1 MRLGGSSCP
10 VSLLLRLCA
19 VVALAA
25 PAIASAQS
33 QWGFS
38 NSDPRTAKDTGA
50 GSAREPR
57 TSAAA
62 TGMTSSTSRTIATAS
77 ADTDRRYGSRD
88 RYRDLFRR
96 GFQEGYRFGYGAY
109 GYQSGAP
116 GRSGAPSWSGGR
128 GTGRYDLA
136 YQTGLNDGYEAGLND
151 ARDRRRFDPI
161 SEGRY
166 RDGDRGYERVLRGPR
181 GVQEQLPRRLQRRVQ
196 ARIPGRGPLHRA
208 GRAGSGRSEPV
219 RRVRAR
225 AVLSPSRRANEA
237 GTSK

>member
-1 MRLGGSSCP
+1 MSRLA
-10 VSLLLRLCA
+10 SLALTA

-38 NSDPRTAKDTGA
+38 NNDPAYGEGYGRGQRAGTEDFRRGDRYDFIDESDYRNGER
-50 GSAREPR
+50 GYRSQ
-57 TSAAA
+57 
-62 TGMTSSTSRTIATAS
+62 
-77 ADTDRRYGSRD
+77 YGSRD

-96 GFQEGYRFGYGAY
+96 GFQEGYRFGYDAY

-116 GRSGAPSWSGGR
+116 GRSGPPSWSRGR

-151 ARDRRRFDPI
+151 ARNRRRFDPI

-166 RDGDRGYERVLRGPR
+166 RDGDRGYERYYGAREAYKNNYRIAFREGYSRGFQDAVRYTGRPSWLRPF
-181 GVQEQLPRRLQRRVQ
+181 
-196 ARIPGRGPLHRA
+196 
-208 GRAGSGRSEPV
+208 
-219 RRVRAR
+219 
-225 AVLSPSRRANEA
+225 
-237 GTSK
+237 